1 MKGFLIK
8 DYRQMVT
15 QKNMFIILP
24 IGLLF
29 MFTNETP
36 VMGIS
41 YTLYVITFLSNSLIA
56 YDTFDNGMPFLMTLP
71 GGRKNYVT
79 EKYLFNIINST
90 ITALC
95 LVLIASLLELSRG
108 KGILVIKELI
118 IGTLLLYSIALIF
131 SAVMLPIQLKYGP
144 EKGRIV
150 LLIIFGI
157 IFLGSMGIGKIA
169 EVLNIDP
176 DMLLEK
182 LNQLSVGGIVIGFLL
197 LMIVILFLSWCI
209 SQNIMKKKNF

>member
-8 DYRQMVT
+8 DYRQMIT
-15 QKNMFIILP
+15 QKNLFIILP

-150 LLIIFGI
+150 LLIMFGI

>member
-8 DYRQMVT
+8 DYRQMIT
-15 QKNMFIILP
+15 QKNLFIILP

>member
-8 DYRQMVT
+8 DYRQMIT
-15 QKNMFIILP
+15 QKNLFIILP

-150 LLIIFGI
+150 LLIMFGI

-182 LNQLSVGGIVIGFLL
+182 LNQLQLIEPG
-197 LMIVILFLSWCI
+197 
-209 SQNIMKKKNF
+209 